1 MSNVFIS
8 VCIPAY
14 KRVEYLKRLLDSIS
28 AQRFRNFEVIV
39 TDDSPSGDVRMLCR
53 EYENSFPITYYKNE
67 VTKGTPENWNEA
79 VRHATGEWIK
89 LMHDDDWFASPDSL
103 GEFAKATETASA
115 QSFFYSAYQNV
126 YEVSG
131 KKEIVRINEFR
142 KRKLE
147 QDPVTLFS
155 SNVIGPPSVTL
166 VKKEQMPRYDDK
178 MIWLV
183 DIDFYIRALT
193 RTGAI
198 YIDQPLVN
206 VGINNEQVTRK
217 AFRVPAVEIPENF
230 SLLEKTGPRHLGNL
244 LVYDAWWRSI
254 RNLKIG
260 SIDTIRANGYK
271 GNIPPVIGSMI
282 NWQSKLPALLL
293 KTGSFSKLFMFIHYL
308 SHRTSLKK

>member
-14 KRVEYLKRLLDSIS
+14 KRIEYLKRLLDSIS
-28 AQRFRNFEVIV
+28 VQRFRNFEVIV
-39 TDDSPSGDVRMLCR
+39 TDDSPSYDVRLLCK
-53 EYENSFPITYYKNE
+53 EYENSFPISYYKNE

-79 VRHATGEWIK
+79 IRYARGEWIK
-89 LMHDDDWFASPDSL
+89 LMHDDDWFVSPDSL
-103 GEFAKATETASA
+103 GEFAKAVDKTPG
-115 QSFFYSAYQNV
+115 QSFYYAAYQNV

-131 KKEIVRINEFR
+131 KKEIVRINQFR

-166 VKKEQMPRYDDK
+166 VKNEQMLWYDDK

-183 DIDFYIRALT
+183 DIDFYIRILT
-193 RTGAI
+193 KAAAV
-198 YIDQPLVN
+198 YINQPLVN
-206 VGINNEQVTRK
+206 VGINDEQVTRK

-230 SLLEKTGPRHLGNL
+230 SLLEKTGIQHLKQV

-254 RNLKIG
+254 RNLKVR
-260 SIDTIRANGYK
+260 SIDAIRENGYN
-271 GNIPPVIGSMI
+271 GNIPSVIRSMI
-282 NWQSKLPALLL
+282 SWQSRLPAVLL
-293 KTGSFSKLFMFIHYL
+293 KAGLFSKLFMFIHYL
-308 SHRTSLKK
+308 SHRDLLKK